1 MKAHEV
7 FNEVMRL
14 GLSPVVLTGRT
25 DSVKA
30 SLTQFLMKGY
40 CADQYTIYDSLTSST
55 ADGFIRELSLRKTP
69 TLFTI
74 VDARGVTGRAWQK
87 ILKALEDNEPSS
99 AILFLTNGDIPK
111 AIETRCFRCHIPA
124 LSEPADYTGTGAFA
138 VGSWITSVDFRNREQ
153 LLKSCQGW
161 TPDYTDLLISEL
173 GGIITG
179 NSMLK
184 VPVVRLGNE
193 RIIYAINSL
202 SKYRDV
208 PTAAVSTGLRLIS

>member
-14 GLSPVVLTGRT
+14 GLSPVVLTGRV

-30 SLTQFLMKGY
+30 SLSQFLAKNY
-40 CADQYTIYDSLTSST
+40 CMDQYVTYDTLTSST
-55 ADGFIRELSLRKTP
+55 VTEFTKELMLRKSP
-69 TLFTI
+69 NLFTI
-74 VDARGVTGRAWQK
+74 VDARGVTARAWQK
-87 ILKALEDNEPSS
+87 ILKTLEDNEPSS
-99 AILFLTNGDIPK
+99 AVIFLSDGNIPK
-111 AIETRCFRCHIPA
+111 AVETRCFRCHVPA
-124 LSEPADYTGTGAFA
+124 LSEPADYSGTGAFA
-138 VGSWITSVDFRNREQ
+138 VGSWIVSVDFRNREQ

-179 NSMLK
+179 NSTLK

-193 RIIYAINSL
+193 RIIYAINNL

>member
-14 GLSPVVLTGRT
+14 GLSPVVLTGRV

-30 SLTQFLMKGY
+30 SLSQFLTKAY
-40 CADQYTIYDSLTSST
+40 CADQYTIYDTMDSST
-55 ADGFIRELSLRKTP
+55 VDLLAKELMLRKSP
-69 TLFTI
+69 NLFTV
-74 VDARGVTGRAWQK
+74 VDARGVTARAWQK
-87 ILKALEDNEPSS
+87 ILKTLEDNEPSS
-99 AILFLTNGDIPK
+99 AVIFLSDGNIPK
-111 AIETRCFRCHIPA
+111 AVETRCFRCHVPA

-161 TPDYTDLLISEL
+161 TTNYTDLLISEL

-179 NSMLK
+179 NSALK

-193 RIIYAINSL
+193 RIIYAINNL

-208 PTAAVSTGLRLIS
+208 PTAAASTGLRLIS

>member
-14 GLSPVVLTGRT
+14 GLSPVVLTGRV

-30 SLTQFLMKGY
+30 SLSQFLTKAY
-40 CADQYTIYDSLTSST
+40 CADQYTIYDTMDSST
-55 ADGFIRELSLRKTP
+55 VDLLAKELMLRKSP
-69 TLFTI
+69 NLFTV
-74 VDARGVTGRAWQK
+74 VDARGVTARAWQK
-87 ILKALEDNEPSS
+87 ILKTLEDNEPSS
-99 AILFLTNGDIPK
+99 AVIFLSDGNIPK
-111 AIETRCFRCHIPA
+111 AVETRCFRCHVPA

-161 TPDYTDLLISEL
+161 TTDYTDLLISEL

-179 NSMLK
+179 NSALK

-193 RIIYAINSL
+193 RIIYAINNL

-208 PTAAVSTGLRLIS
+208 PTAAASTGLRLIS